1 MSFDQPG
8 ALDYWHSHALISGE
22 TRRDILQY
30 CDMVSEPMR
39 HFCGPSGG
47 KAEPAGAASFLP
59 QLTMTQWHQAC
70 CTTHHVAYWHGC
82 DCSTNAQTIH
92 V

>member
-1 MSFDQPG
+1 MSYDQPG

-30 CDMVSEPMR
+30 CDMVTEPMR

-47 KAEPAGAASFLP
+47 STAPSGAQEPAMP
-59 QLTMTQWHQAC
+59 
-70 CTTHHVAYWHGC
+70 
-82 DCSTNAQTIH
+82 IR
-92 V
+92 